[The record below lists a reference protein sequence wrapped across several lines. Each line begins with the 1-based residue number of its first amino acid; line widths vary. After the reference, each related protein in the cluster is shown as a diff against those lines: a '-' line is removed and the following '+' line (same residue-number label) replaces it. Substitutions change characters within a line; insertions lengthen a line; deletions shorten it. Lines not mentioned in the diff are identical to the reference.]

1 MTPGDIVQRGDGG
14 DVYLVTRVTKKVIEG
29 RRLHP
34 ALPNG
39 IGDVEVLPLV
49 KTEPNVTAGGIWF
62 GDYTTTPV
70 TYTIIR
76 KAR

>member
-1 MTPGDIVQRGDGG
+1 MTPGDIVQRDSG
-14 DVYLVTRVTKKVIEG
+14 DVYLVTRVTKKVVEG

-39 IGDVEVLPLV
+39 IGDTEILPLV
-49 KTEPNVTAGGIWF
+49 KSEPNITGGIWL
-62 GDYTTTPV
+62 GGYITTPI